1 MKRLFFL
8 CCLFLFSI
16 GPTQAGIGTDLGRFF
31 ARAGISKNFS
41 APGSF
46 KDQSAG
52 YYTGGSMAVR
62 NTVRSADLATVQMPG
77 FRAGCGGIDA
87 WMGGFSHISSAE
99 LVAMLRN
106 VGSSATSYAFM
117 LAIQNVS
124 PQIYNI
130 LNELNAMATQI
141 NQTNINSCEIAA
153 TTLGGVWPKTDQSSK
168 HLCQA
173 MGSNLGYFSDWSAA
187 RQGCGAKG
195 DREDVFKRYG
205 SDPKYKDMLVGSFNL
220 SWKAIQANAFLR
232 ADRELAQLFMTLV
245 GSIIVRE
252 EKDAFQ
258 VINLAGHA
266 DREDVMNGL
275 LNGGETS
282 IYKCDNEH
290 CLKPTLEEKVRVSK
304 DHALLTKTN
313 NILTELIRKIHQDK
327 AITEEEEGFLNSTQL
342 PVYKMLNITTAFR
355 RGTAPVDIH
364 HYTELIAFDILYKYV
379 IEVIDIIHDSVVQ
392 LKSVQV
398 DEAHLTTFLES
409 LSLARQ
415 HIIQK
420 RQSAYQQMD
429 TTLSF
434 VQATQLIEKQ
444 LHAMLGSVANETNW
458 S

>member
-1 MKRLFFL
+1 
-8 CCLFLFSI
+8 
-16 GPTQAGIGTDLGRFF
+16 
-31 ARAGISKNFS
+31 
-41 APGSF
+41 
-46 KDQSAG
+46 
-52 YYTGGSMAVR
+52 
-62 NTVRSADLATVQMPG
+62 
-77 FRAGCGGIDA
+77 
-87 WMGGFSHISSAE
+87 
-99 LVAMLRN
+99 MLRN
-106 VGSSATSYAFM
+106 VGASAASYAFM
-117 LAIQNVS
+117 LAIQTVS
-124 PQIYNI
+124 PQIYNL
-130 LNELNAMATQI
+130 LNELNALATQV

-153 TTLGGVWPKTDQSSK
+153 TTLGGIWPKTDQSSK

-173 MGSNLGYFSDWSAA
+173 MGSNLGVFSDWSAA
-187 RQGCGAKG
+187 RQGCGAGG
-195 DREDVFKRYG
+195 DRESVLSRKG

-232 ADRELAQLFMTLV
+232 ADAELAQLFMTLV

-290 CLKPTLEEKVRVSK
+290 CLKPILEEKVRVSK
-304 DHALLTKTN
+304 AHALLTKTN
-313 NILTELIRKIHQDK
+313 RILTKLIRKIHQDE

-342 PVYKMLNITTAFR
+342 PVYKMLNVTTAFR

>member
-1 MKRLFFL
+1 MKYFL
-8 CCLFLFSI
+8 ILCLLIFAI
-16 GPTQAGIGTDLGRFF
+16 EPTQAGIGNDLANFF
-31 ARAGISKNFS
+31 KRAGSSKNFS

-62 NTVRSADLATVQMPG
+62 NTVRSADLATIQMPG

-87 WMGGFSHISSAE
+87 WLGGFSHISSAQ
-99 LVAMLRN
+99 LVSMLRN
-106 VGSSATSYAFM
+106 IGSSAASYAFM
-117 LAIQNVS
+117 LAIQTVS

-130 LNELNAMATQI
+130 MNELNALATQI

-153 TTLGGVWPKTDQSSK
+153 TTLGGIWPKTDQSSK

-173 MGSNLGYFSDWSAA
+173 MGSNLGIFSDWSAA
-187 RQGCGAKG
+187 RQGCGADGRRG
-195 DREDVFKRYG
+195 DVIRRQG
-205 SDPKYKDMLVGSFNL
+205 GDPKYKDMLVGSFNL

-232 ADRELAQLFMTLV
+232 ADAELAQLFMTLV

-252 EKDAFQ
+252 RGDTFE
-258 VINLAGHA
+258 VVNLPGHA
-266 DREDVMNGL
+266 DREDVMSSL
-275 LNGGETS
+275 LNGGDTP
-282 IYKCDNEH
+282 IYQCDSNL
-290 CLKPTLEEKVRVSK
+290 CLNPRLNTIRMAANN
-304 DHALLTKTN
+304 ALLTKTN
-313 NILTELIRKIHQDK
+313 NILTELIKKIYQDE
-327 AITEEEEGFLNSTQL
+327 AITGEEKAFLNSTQL
-342 PVYKMLNITTAFR
+342 PVYKMLNVTTAFR

-364 HYTELIAFDILYKYV
+364 HYTELIALDILYKYV

-398 DEAHLTTFLES
+398 DDAHITTFLES
-409 LSLARQ
+409 LSAARQ
-415 HIIQK
+415 RIIQG